1 MSRQSDIVRQRLVYH
16 FQIVDGTFIAPQNMP
31 FMKEVLKEV
40 IKLCDDFDKLSEL
53 SEKIDEA
60 KIEISNAIREL
71 KDAKTLDQSE
81 SAFTIEARSRSADF
95 MLLSERERSEFM
107 RRAREF
113 TAHQRELMTKIRRIR
128 MLAEDPE
135 AKP

>member
-1 MSRQSDIVRQRLVYH
+1 MSNQTNLVRQHVEAFKRRQDYH
-16 FQIVDGTFIAPQNMP
+16 
-31 FMKEVLKEV
+31 VLQAFVQQVEM
-40 IKLCDDFDKLSEL
+40 LCDDFDKLSEL

-113 TAHQRELMTKIRRIR
+113 TAHQRELMTKIRRIKL
-128 MLAEDPE
+128 LAEDPE